1 METEVLLRRIEE
13 VLLSLGDGLEQAEAI
28 GICGSL
34 ARGKDFGP
42 RSDID
47 VFVVLK
53 EADLGPETHR
63 MWWGRIQKALDE
75 LNRDVTVLVFTR
87 KALGEICNWYVL
99 RLASEGIVL
108 FDKSGVKE
116 FFGRIVQAA
125 RDAGLVEEEIEG
137 DRVWTSRIKYGE
149 TLEVKLR

>member
-1 METEVLLRRIEE
+1 VETEILLRRIKEA
-13 VLLSLGDGLEQAEAI
+13 LLSLGDGLEQAEAI

-47 VFVVLK
+47 VFVVVK

-63 MWWGRIQKALDE
+63 MWWGRIREALDG
-75 LNRDVTVLVFTR
+75 LNRDITVLVYTK
-87 KALGEICNWYVL
+87 KALREICNWYVL

-108 FDKSGVKE
+108 FDKGGIEE
-116 FFGRIVQAA
+116 FFRRIVQTA

-137 DRVWTSRIKYGE
+137 DRVWTSKIRYGE
-149 TLEVKLR
+149 PLEVKLR

>member
-1 METEVLLRRIEE
+1 MEIEVLLRRTKEA
-13 VLLSLGDGLEQAEAI
+13 LLSLGDELEQAEAI

-47 VFVVLK
+47 VFVVVK

-63 MWWGRIQKALDE
+63 MWWERIRKVLDG
-75 LNRDVTVLVFTR
+75 LNRDVTVLVYTR
-87 KALGEICNWYVL
+87 KALEEVCNWYVL

-108 FDKSGVKE
+108 FDKGRIKE

-125 RDAGLVEEEIEG
+125 REAGLVEEEIEG
-137 DRVWTSRIKYGE
+137 DRVWTSKIKHGE

>member
-1 METEVLLRRIEE
+1 MEAEVLLRRIKEA
-13 VLLSLGDGLEQAEAI
+13 LLSLDDGLEQAEAI

-47 VFVVLK
+47 VFVVVK

-63 MWWGRIQKALDE
+63 MWWERIREALDW
-75 LNRDVTVLVFTR
+75 LNRDVTVLVYTR
-87 KALGEICNWYVL
+87 KALEEICNWYVL

-108 FDKSGVKE
+108 FDKGGMKE
-116 FFGRIVQAA
+116 LFSRIIQAA
-125 RDAGLVEEEIEG
+125 RGAGLLEEEIEG
-137 DRVWTSRIKYGE
+137 DRIWTSKIRYGE
-149 TLEVKLR
+149 PLEVKLK

>member
-1 METEVLLRRIEE
+1 METEVLLRRIKE
-13 VLLSLGDGLEQAEAI
+13 VLLSLGDGPEQAEAI

-47 VFVVLK
+47 VFVVVK
-53 EADLGPETHR
+53 EADLGPETQR

-87 KALGEICNWYVL
+87 KALGEICTWYVL

-108 FDKSGVKE
+108 FDKSGVEE

-137 DRVWTSRIKYGE
+137 DRVWTSGVKYKE
-149 TLEVKLR
+149 TLEVKLT